1 MKKSLCA
8 VLLLTASCSALA
20 APQTEKQIADT
31 VNRIMT
37 PLMKEQAI
45 PGMAVAVIYLGKTHY
60 FVYGKADIAANQPVT
75 QHTLFEL
82 GSVSKTFTGVLG
94 GEAIARGEIRLDD
107 PASKYWP
114 ALTGKQ
120 WKGITLLHL
129 ATYTAGGLPCKC
141 RMR

>member
-1 MKKSLCA
+1 M
-8 VLLLTASCSALA
+8 LLLTASCSALA

-45 PGMAVAVIYLGKTHY
+45 PGMAVAVIYQGKTHY

-75 QHTLFEL
+75 QRTVFEL

-94 GEAIARGEIRLDD
+94 GEASHAVTSSLTIP
-107 PASKYWP
+107 PAN
-114 ALTGKQ
+114 TGQ
-120 WKGITLLHL
+120 S
-129 ATYTAGGLPCKC
+129 
-141 RMR
+141 